1 MTIFLC
7 LDDADGLA
15 FNRRRQSRDRVLC
28 ERIAVLSKSGVLR
41 MNTRTSALFD
51 GINAPNIC
59 AEDDYAEKGR
69 EGRFLLC
76 RVRRPRAAP

>member
-28 ERIAVLSKSGVLR
+28 ERIAALSKSGVLR
-41 MNTRTSALFD
+41 MNTRTSALF
-51 GINAPNIC
+51 
-59 AEDDYAEKGR
+59 
-69 EGRFLLC
+69 EGLKK
-76 RVRRPRAAP
+76 PTG

>member
-28 ERIAVLSKSGVLR
+28 ERIAALSKSGVLR
-41 MNTRTSALFD
+41 MNTRTSSLFE

-59 AEDDYAEKGR
+59 AEDLRRKGR